1 MNNNCSLAGYNYAWG
16 TLHHSQALLPSTV
29 YMYLLILIDVLLH
42 AQQY

>member
-16 TLHHSQALLPSTV
+16 TQHHSQAPLPSGI
-29 YMYLLILIDVLLH
+29 LILIDVLLH